1 MSLSSGIEAL
11 RREPRGFTLI
21 EMIAVLVLLG
31 IVALAGGVVLVNGME
46 SYFVSTRNTRVGM
59 QAQVAMERI
68 AMEFRE
74 VTEVLSF
81 TPNTSITYRLEQSC
95 HPWFGGKTRTLF
107 LSGESLQMG
116 NADPEYAVP
125 LLDGVEGFTLQVAQE
140 DIDNDGAADD
150 THSIRITV
158 ALGGGRDFA
167 MAVYPRALV
176 QTP

>member
-176 QTP
+176 QAP